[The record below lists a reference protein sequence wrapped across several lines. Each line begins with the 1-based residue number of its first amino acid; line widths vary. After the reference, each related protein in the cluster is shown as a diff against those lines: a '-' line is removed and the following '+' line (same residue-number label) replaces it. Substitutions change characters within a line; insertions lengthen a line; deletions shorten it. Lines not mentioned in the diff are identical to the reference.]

1 MTRELLL
8 VGILYVFPLDFLFTS
23 EIENS
28 EKQE

>member
-8 VGILYVFPLDFLFTS
+8 VGILYVFSLDFLFTS